1 MSTSCHMSGGSRN
14 PLLSSSDLGKKVPYL
29 KHFFHERL
37 WHEAKQNFMIYGL
50 NITLIKEMPSVAS
63 LIIVINFI
71 RVIEIIITSATDYR
85 ELDVVF
91 PLMLKLLIRKV
102 SEVFDSTCA

>member
-1 MSTSCHMSGGSRN
+1 MSGGSRN

-50 NITLIKEMPSVAS
+50 NITLIKEMP
-63 LIIVINFI
+63 
-71 RVIEIIITSATDYR
+71 
-85 ELDVVF
+85 
-91 PLMLKLLIRKV
+91 
-102 SEVFDSTCA
+102 